1 VWISLASFSFYTKC
15 SFNYFILKPTFMK
28 RVLSIIA
35 ITTVVALLMA
45 SCSQNKGAS
54 KETSVTTDTTG
65 LAQFQQ
71 WKAMNERVDPMSYQQ
86 GYNDAVAQGA
96 ATKPAVRRTSTSTSS
111 NSGTMTSTS
120 TNNAKVKK
128 GWSKAAK
135 YSVIGG
141 VAGGV
146 AGAVINKKNR
156 AVGAVIGGVL
166 GAGAG
171 YGIGRSADK
180 KDGRY

>member
-1 VWISLASFSFYTKC
+1 
-15 SFNYFILKPTFMK
+15 MK

-35 ITTVVALLMA
+35 ITAVVALIMA

-54 KETSVTTDTTG
+54 KETTVTTDTIG
-65 LAQFQQ
+65 FAQFQQ

-86 GYNDAVAQGA
+86 GYNDGLAQT
-96 ATKPAVRRTSTSTSS
+96 ATKPKATTVRRTSTSS

-146 AGAVINKKNR
+146 AGAVINKRNR

>member
-1 VWISLASFSFYTKC
+1 
-15 SFNYFILKPTFMK
+15 MK

-45 SCSQNKGAS
+45 SCSRNKGAS
-54 KETSVTTDTTG
+54 TETKISTQDTAG
-65 LAQFQQ
+65 FAQFQQ
-71 WKAMNERVDPMSYQQ
+71 WKAMNERVDPLSYQQ
-86 GYNDAVAQGA
+86 GYNDAM
-96 ATKPAVRRTSTSTSS
+96 ATKPKTTTVVRRTSS
-111 NSGTMTSTS
+111 NSGSGGSMSSTS

>member
-1 VWISLASFSFYTKC
+1 
-15 SFNYFILKPTFMK
+15 MK

-35 ITTVVALLMA
+35 ITTVVALIMA

-54 KETSVTTDTTG
+54 KEETTVTADTTG
-65 LAQFQQ
+65 FAQFQQ

-86 GYNDAVAQGA
+86 GYNDGLAQGT
-96 ATKPAVRRTSTSTSS
+96 ATKPRTTAVRRTSTSS
-111 NSGTMTSTS
+111 NSGSMSSTS
-120 TNNAKVKK
+120 TNNAKVQKK